1 MLGDFIVIFD
11 EWFDDCASIDSWLI
25 GKVMLFDSVAA
36 AALPQFC
43 SVYSLACKETL
54 NIRRI
59 EGSAVCEYVSAA
71 LVRVQ
76 RGFGRIF
83 GG

>member
-43 SVYSLACKETL
+43 SVYSL
-54 NIRRI
+54 
-59 EGSAVCEYVSAA
+59 
-71 LVRVQ
+71 VQ
-76 RGFGRIF
+76 GNAEHTKDRG
-83 GG
+83 